1 MGLGNGWL
9 RITLL
14 RITCSESVVEC
25 GRTKAYTNDIMVKD
39 CNIEYS
45 SSSEICAGVKKLGFA
60 AFERVRLYGEEFE
73 LLSDPFPEADGIAI
87 RVKSKR
93 DARLRTVQ
101 LPATIVQ
108 SVRSRKAA

>member
-1 MGLGNGWL
+1 MAGCVLH
-9 RITLL
+9 
-14 RITCSESVVEC
+14 CCESHVPNQWSSVE
-25 GRTKAYTNDIMVKD
+25 GRKAYTNEIMVKD
-39 CNIEYS
+39 RNIEHS